1 MNKQNSVDV
10 LHFNQREAMNV
21 AEKKKQEKARRLEEE
36 KLYLD
41 RINVEI
47 NQEKNQK
54 LYKKSTM
61 IEQTQKD
68 LGMFNNQNQEK
79 TLRKKNSKLAE
90 LNTFKIGGDVRELK
104 TKQKYQD
111 YNDNLLLNPTR
122 NSNLINYSNQILN
135 NKITPKNL
143 GYNII
148 NNNSNKER
156 VENTFNHTSNEYKQ
170 MSNNDNFDRFGRQ
183 IGINIPSDSKNEKGY
198 QNLNLNQNQNQ
209 NQNNQLG
216 IGHEE
221 YHYQPQNIKGIENL
235 ENYSAYHDHYNYRPD
250 MEKEKSMINMNMN
263 TNNNYGYIQEKGN
276 QSSNNYSN
284 YNNYSNSHNY
294 KDQTSNNIINN
305 SNQIN
310 NQNNVNDQVNDMKS
324 YSTINTR
331 PKRKVDLNTLP
342 IPDNVTNVEE
352 YERYLIS
359 LGIDPLTLEY
369 VDDIESLDKKFGQMN
384 LQSNENNK
392 TSNMNNNNYVS
403 SNNNNKLEKQDNNT
417 KVQTPNYND
426 QNIYTGYHSNNY
438 HNENNYNINNSN
450 VKQTNDVNLLPNY
463 GTKPIYKNQSQ
474 VLIADA
480 SAYSNQKGEVKKD
493 YESLYKKKTVMSN
506 PCKFFFII

>member
-21 AEKKKQEKARRLEEE
+21 AEKKKLEKAKRLEEE
-36 KLYLD
+36 KQYLD

-54 LYKKSTM
+54 LYKKNTM

-68 LGMFNNQNQEK
+68 LGMFTNQTQDK
-79 TLRKKNSKLAE
+79 SLRKKNSKLAE
-90 LNTFKIGGDVRELK
+90 LNTFKIGGDVREIK

-148 NNNSNKER
+148 NNNTNKDR

-170 MSNNDNFDRFGRQ
+170 MSNNENFDRFGRQ
-183 IGINIPSDSKNEKGY
+183 VGTNIQSNSEKNDKGY
-198 QNLNLNQNQNQ
+198 QNNQ
-209 NQNNQLG
+209 

-221 YHYQPQNIKGIENL
+221 YSYQPQSIKGIENL
-235 ENYSAYHDHYNYRPD
+235 ENYSAYHDHYNYRPEITD
-250 MEKEKSMINMNMN
+250 GKDRNMMNMN
-263 TNNNYGYIQEKGN
+263 VNNNNYGYIQEKGHN
-276 QSSNNYSN
+276 HSNSVNNYSN
-284 YNNYSNSHNY
+284 YGNYSNY
-294 KDQTSNNIINN
+294 KDQTSNSILNNNNQLN
-305 SNQIN
+305 SNNTNMN
-310 NQNNVNDQVNDMKS
+310 NYQNNVSDQKTDMKS
-324 YSTINTR
+324 YNNYTNKT
-331 PKRKVDLNTLP
+331 KRKVDLNTLP

-369 VDDIESLDKKFGQMN
+369 VDDTENLEKNFSQMN
-384 LQSNENNK
+384 LNSNDGNK
-392 TSNMNNNNYVS
+392 QVNYNSYDNNNI
-403 SNNNNKLEKQDNNT
+403 KQEKQEINT
-417 KVQTPNYND
+417 KIPTPNYHE
-426 QNIYTGYHSNNY
+426 QNIYSGYHSNY
-438 HNENNYNINNSN
+438 QNENSVNNN
-450 VKQTNDVNLLPNY
+450 VNSKNPDINLLPNY
-463 GTKPIYKNQSQ
+463 GSKPLYKNQSQ

-480 SAYSNQKGEVKKD
+480 SAYTNQKNEVKKD

-506 PCKFFFII
+506 PCKNMIYF

>member
-21 AEKKKQEKARRLEEE
+21 AEKKKQEKAKRLEEE
-36 KLYLD
+36 KQYLD

-54 LYKKSTM
+54 LYKKNTM

-68 LGMFNNQNQEK
+68 LGMFTNQNPDK
-79 TLRKKNSKLAE
+79 SLRKKNSKLAE
-90 LNTFKIGGDVRELK
+90 LNTFKIGGDVREIK

-148 NNNSNKER
+148 NNNTNKDR

-170 MSNNDNFDRFGRQ
+170 MSNNENFDRFGRQ
-183 IGINIPSDSKNEKGY
+183 VGTNIQSNSEKNDKGY
-198 QNLNLNQNQNQ
+198 QNNQ
-209 NQNNQLG
+209 

-221 YHYQPQNIKGIENL
+221 YSYQPQSIKGIENL
-235 ENYSAYHDHYNYRPD
+235 ENYSAYHDHYNYRPEIMD
-250 MEKEKSMINMNMN
+250 GKDRNMMNMNMN
-263 TNNNYGYIQEKGN
+263 MNVNNNNYGYIQEKGHN
-276 QSSNNYSN
+276 HSNSVNNYSN
-284 YNNYSNSHNY
+284 YGNYSNY
-294 KDQTSNNIINN
+294 KDQTSNSVLNNNNQLN
-305 SNQIN
+305 SNNTNMN
-310 NQNNVNDQVNDMKS
+310 NYQNNLNDQKTDMKS
-324 YSTINTR
+324 YNNYTSK

-369 VDDIESLDKKFGQMN
+369 VDDTENLEKKFSQMN
-384 LQSNENNK
+384 LNSNDGNKQVNYNSYDNSNIKQEKQEINTKVPTPNYHEQNIYSGYHTNYQNENNI
-392 TSNMNNNNYVS
+392 NNNV
-403 SNNNNKLEKQDNNT
+403 
-417 KVQTPNYND
+417 
-426 QNIYTGYHSNNY
+426 
-438 HNENNYNINNSN
+438 NSKN
-450 VKQTNDVNLLPNY
+450 HDINLLPNY
-463 GTKPIYKNQSQ
+463 GAKPLYKNQSQ

-480 SAYSNQKGEVKKD
+480 SAYTNQKNEVKKD

-506 PCKFFFII
+506 PCKNIFYFRFNKKL